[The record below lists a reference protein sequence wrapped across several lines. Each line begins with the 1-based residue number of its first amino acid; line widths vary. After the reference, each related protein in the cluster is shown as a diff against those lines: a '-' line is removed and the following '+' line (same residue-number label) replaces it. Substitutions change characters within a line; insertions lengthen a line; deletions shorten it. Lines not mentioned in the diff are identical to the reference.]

1 MDDLERLVESVRK
14 IATER
19 PDVVYSGNC
28 YYDSGECSDGSVGCL
43 LGQALQAIDWPIY
56 ERNLEDSIVFL
67 LFNEGYTDDRVI
79 WCRRVQAEQDVKK
92 TWAECVEYADG

>member
-1 MDDLERLVESVRK
+1 MDDLERLVLEVRK

-19 PDVVYSGNC
+19 PDVVYLGNC
-28 YYDSGECSDGSVGCL
+28 YYDSGECTDGSVGCL

-56 ERNLEDSIVFL
+56 ERNPQGSIVYL

-79 WCRRVQAEQDVKK
+79 WCRDVQTKQDSSREWAGCVK
-92 TWAECVEYADG
+92 YADS